1 VAKSKRNSTRRSA
14 AGRTRAPAKSAPSA
28 PAKPSLRERI
38 QQQIGEPPIHDSLAA
53 VTWMLQALAV
63 VASDLVESE
72 LDDHKKRSEML
83 KIADRMAKLRDIDRL
98 HQAEQT
104 LRGARAQQEEA
115 RPGPQMTD
123 DATRLDTAA
132 GEIPARRGRPPRR
145 ALS

>member
-1 VAKSKRNSTRRSA
+1 MAKHNSTRRSA
-14 AGRTRAPAKSAPSA
+14 TGRTRAASKGAPPA

-38 QQQIGEPPIHDSLAA
+38 QQQLGDTPIDDSLAA
-53 VTWMLQALAV
+53 VTWMQRALAV

>member
-1 VAKSKRNSTRRSA
+1 MQR
-14 AGRTRAPAKSAPSA
+14 
-28 PAKPSLRERI
+28 
-38 QQQIGEPPIHDSLAA
+38 
-53 VTWMLQALAV
+53 ALAV

-123 DATRLDTAA
+123 ATSLDAAA
-132 GEIPARRGRPPRR
+132 GEVPARRGRPPRR
-145 ALS
+145 AVS

>member
-1 VAKSKRNSTRRSA
+1 VAKRTSTRRSA
-14 AGRTRAPAKSAPSA
+14 ARRSRAPAKRSPPA
-28 PAKPSLRERI
+28 PAKRSLRERI
-38 QQQIGEPPIHDSLAA
+38 QQQLGDTPIDDSLAA
-53 VTWMLQALAV
+53 ATWMQRALAV
-63 VASDLVESE
+63 VASDVVDSE
-72 LDDHKKRSEML
+72 LDDDKKRSEIL

-123 DATRLDTAA
+123 DATSLDTAA
-132 GEIPARRGRPPRR
+132 GEVPTRRGRPPRR

>member
-1 VAKSKRNSTRRSA
+1 MQR
-14 AGRTRAPAKSAPSA
+14 
-28 PAKPSLRERI
+28 
-38 QQQIGEPPIHDSLAA
+38 
-53 VTWMLQALAV
+53 ALAV

-72 LDDHKKRSEML
+72 LEDHKKRSEML
-83 KIADRMAKLRDIDRL
+83 KIADRMAKLRDPDRL
-98 HQAEQT
+98 YQAEQT

-132 GEIPARRGRPPRR
+132 GEVPARRGRPSRR

>member
-1 VAKSKRNSTRRSA
+1 MATRNSTRRPA
-14 AGRTRAPAKSAPSA
+14 AGRTRGPAKAASPAPAKQ
-28 PAKPSLRERI
+28 SLRERI
-38 QQQIGEPPIHDSLAA
+38 QQQLGDTPIDDSLAA
-53 VTWMLQALAV
+53 VTWMQRALAV

-123 DATRLDTAA
+123 DATGLDTAA
-132 GEIPARRGRPPRR
+132 GSVPTRRGRPPRR